1 MINVA
6 IIEDDINAQN
16 KLKSFLRRYGEE
28 KKERFNCYTF
38 TSAELFLTDYRP
50 DYDLVFMDIELSGM
64 DGMRAAK
71 KLRKIDDK
79 VVLVFVTNLM
89 QFAVGGYEVGAFD
102 FILKPITYGSF
113 FLKFNRILQ
122 KVKSLD
128 DTQIIVRGKQYV
140 KKLFASNIMYV
151 ESCDHDLTYHTTDGD
166 VTARGSMRY
175 AVEQL
180 KERDFELCNQCYLV
194 NLKYVL
200 GVYENVVKVGNDEL
214 VISRPKKKS
223 FTAAVNAYYESLKK
237 DDKIGG
243 GGLNEPFTLQNGL
256 YGGTFDCGVYGHDAP
271 KASSKL
277 CRKIYFDV
285 PDMFTRFDFV
295 SDNQL

>member
-38 TSAELFLTDYRP
+38 ISAELFLTDYRP

-89 QFAVGGYEVGAFD
+89 QFAVGGYAVGAFD
-102 FILKPITYGSF
+102 FILKPITYSSF

-128 DTQIIVRGKQYV
+128 DTQIIVKGKQYV
-140 KKLFASNIMYV
+140 KKLFASNILYV
-151 ESCDHDLTYHTTDGD
+151 ESRDHDLTYHTTSGD
-166 VTARGSMRY
+166 VTARGSMRQ
-175 AVEQL
+175 AVDQL
-180 KERDFELCNQCYLV
+180 KEKGFELCNQCYLV

-200 GVYENVVKVGNDEL
+200 GVHENVVKVGNDEL

-237 DDKIGG
+237 TIKSGG
-243 GGLNEPFTLQNGL
+243 GYLNEPFSLQNGL
-256 YGGTFDCGVYGHDAP
+256 YGGTFDCGVYGYDAP
-271 KASSKL
+271 KTSSKL
-277 CRKIYFDV
+277 RRKIYFNE
-285 PDMFTRFDFV
+285 PYMFTRFDFV
-295 SDNQL
+295 SDSQL